1 MRLRC
6 VAVTFFRGTARKIQ
20 SATQSTRLT
29 GSQRRI
35 ALRFCSTL
43 TNSFAISAPTPRHCG
58 EQTVLETA
66 ICQETDVS
74 SSDDQHATQTDLAVV
89 IVPGKGDVTT
99 CTFLLVPD
107 FMVRRTLVRDTWCPT
122 TCCFVIQMC
131 SYVQVRPHRKPN
143 DCLNQLVQLVKKF
156 PEAFFMHTTAFFNAA
171 LRGAFAASA
180 PAVAYAR
187 QLLHVRYDADRDSC
201 ELDGETALKWGLLDD
216 VKTMPGP
223 KKGGDSNIRFK
234 CTLTDHVR
242 HETPSHQTPRPRGDT
257 WSTMCSEHPV

>member
-1 MRLRC
+1 MRGCDLLSWDREKNSVC
-6 VAVTFFRGTARKIQ
+6 NAVDTTY
-20 SATQSTRLT
+20 
-29 GSQRRI
+29 RI
-35 ALRFCSTL
+35 ATADC
-43 TNSFAISAPTPRHCG
+43 APLLFDSHQQFRNFGTDTSYCG

-131 SYVQVRPHRKPN
+131 SYVQVRPHSKPN

-187 QLLHVRYDADRDSC
+187 QLLHVRYDEDRDSC

-216 VKTMPGP
+216 VKTMPVP
-223 KKGGDSNIRFK
+223 KKGVDSNIRFK